1 MKYDFESIIERH
13 GRDALAVDMP
23 AKQRELGE
31 GYFSVPLRDGFEVI
45 PMLVLHVLFIM
56 QDTNWYIVLWH

>member
-13 GRDALAVDMP
+13 GQDALAVDMP

-31 GYFSVPLRDGFEVI
+31 G
-45 PMLVLHVLFIM
+45 
-56 QDTNWYIVLWH
+56 